1 MFKRKGHTMIAR
13 VTILAIAF
21 AVGFSTSFAALST
34 AADATWMP
42 FPSLAQ
48 LSEG

>member
-1 MFKRKGHTMIAR
+1 MIAR

-21 AVGFSTSFAALST
+21 AVGFTTSFAALST

-42 FPSLAQ
+42 FLA
-48 LSEG
+48 LTRPVAG